1 MRDEFVL
8 ADARTLRA
16 IAHPLRIR
24 MLSFLQQE
32 GPATSTTLAH
42 ALGESTGSTSY
53 HLRQLARHGLIE
65 EEVGR
70 GDRRDRWWR
79 ATARHYNIGPGL
91 DGSPEH
97 RAAVAELR
105 GRVLERDAAIV
116 ASFLDDEDLYEPPVR
131 QEATFTNHVVYA
143 TPEEL
148 RATRSKINEALRELE
163 RPDPATRPAGAVR
176 WYGVLRLVP
185 WRPERAPRS

>member
-8 ADARTLRA
+8 DDVHVIRA
-16 IAHPLRIR
+16 LAHPLRIR

-32 GPATSTTLAH
+32 GPATSTTLAR

-65 EEVGR
+65 EESDR
-70 GDRRDRWWR
+70 GDGRDRWWT
-79 ATARHYNIGPGL
+79 AAARHYDLAADL

-105 GRVLERDAAIV
+105 ERVLEHDAAVV
-116 ASFLDDEDLYEPPVR
+116 ASFFEHEDLYEPRVR
-131 QEATFTNHVVYA
+131 SEATFTNHVVYA

-148 RATRSKINEALRELE
+148 ATVSATISEALRALE
-163 RPDPATRPAGAVR
+163 RPHASDRPDGAHR
-176 WYGVLRLVP
+176 WYGVIRLLP
-185 WRPERAPRS
+185 WKPELPREV